1 MKNIWP
7 AFFLGLL
14 LGFGSALPV
23 YAHHGN
29 AEYDMKNKVTSIGEV
44 TAPQLANPHST
55 VALDVKDQNGN
66 VSHWVVE
73 FGVLRDLVQ
82 DGWTDT
88 TLKPGDW
95 IKVAI
100 HAKTD
105 GDHSGILVGDIT
117 YADGKALPLKP
128 PNPQTSHR
136 PMHW

>member
-7 AFFLGLL
+7 AFLLVLL
-14 LGFGSALPV
+14 LGFCSVLPI

-29 AEYDMKNKVTSIGEV
+29 AEYDMKNKVTLIGEV
-44 TAPQLANPHST
+44 TALQLANTHST
-55 VALDVKDQNGN
+55 VACDAKDQNGN

-88 TLKPGDW
+88 TLKQGDW

-100 HAKTD
+100 HAKSD

-117 YADGKALPLKP
+117 YADGKPLPLKP
-128 PNPQTSHR
+128 PNPQSYDR